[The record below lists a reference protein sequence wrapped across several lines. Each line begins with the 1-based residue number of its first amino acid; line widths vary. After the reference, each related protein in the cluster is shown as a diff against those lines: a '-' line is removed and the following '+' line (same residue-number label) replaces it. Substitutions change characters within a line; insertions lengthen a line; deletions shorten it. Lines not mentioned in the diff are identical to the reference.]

1 MDVDPVIWSK
11 VHAAFVEAF
20 EVDDDEVTFD
30 TKIIE
35 ELDAES
41 LDFLDIAYRLETS
54 FGIKIPRGGIE
65 GAARESA
72 ENDGL
77 NPDGTLTEDALIRL
91 QAALPEVPAEEFVI
105 GLRSTDIINLFRVG
119 TFYNLVIRLQ
129 ADQSEA
135 V

>member
-11 VHAAFVEAF
+11 VHAAFVGAF

-54 FGIKIPRGGIE
+54 FGIKIPRGGID
-65 GAARESA
+65 AARESA

-91 QAALPEVPAEEFVI
+91 QAALPEVPAEELSSGFVPQI
-105 GLRSTDIINLFRVG
+105 SLIFFVSVHI
-119 TFYNLVIRLQ
+119 
-129 ADQSEA
+129 S
-135 V
+135 